1 MFTNLKGGEC
11 ECGSRVWRCLV
22 RGCCPGALHQ
32 DLRLQLALH
41 LHIPPVSHCVWRGW
55 IRWVSSL
62 KTILKCWLCP
72 CKLMTSWR
80 QTSGVCSMIIHNKGS
95 HKGKKNGKWMEIS
108 IPYLDSPTPWKGH
121 FPSLYIFSMASLSLP
136 LSYQIRF
143 FINIHDKTSAINA
156 FDYLLIFFSCRA
168 RKMVWRV

>member
-41 LHIPPVSHCVWRGW
+41 LHIPPVIHCVWRGW

-62 KTILKCWLCP
+62 KTILNSWNADCVHVSWWPRDARPAVSAVWLFTIREAI
-72 CKLMTSWR
+72 KE
-80 QTSGVCSMIIHNKGS
+80 
-95 HKGKKNGKWMEIS
+95 KKMENEWKFPFRTLIPLPPEKDIS
-108 IPYLDSPTPWKGH
+108 LHFIFFLWLPLACHYLIKLDSL
-121 FPSLYIFSMASLSLP
+121 SIFM
-136 LSYQIRF
+136 I
-143 FINIHDKTSAINA
+143 K
-156 FDYLLIFFSCRA
+156 LLQSTHLITC
-168 RKMVWRV
+168 

>member
-1 MFTNLKGGEC
+1 MSVAAGSGGVWSEVAVPVPFIKTFASSWHYTFTSLQSATVYDVVGLGE
-11 ECGSRVWRCLV
+11 SQV
-22 RGCCPGALHQ
+22 
-32 DLRLQLALH
+32 
-41 LHIPPVSHCVWRGW
+41 
-55 IRWVSSL
+55 
-62 KTILKCWLCP
+62 LKCWLCP